1 MKRLAITVLALAALA
16 GCSNPVEQAA
26 EEGKNAF
33 QTGMRTSEKA
43 RDLGAQKE
51 SFDRQSDEF

>member
-1 MKRLAITVLALAALA
+1 LTKIIIVALCLLAVV
-16 GCSNPVEQAA
+16 GCGNPVEQAA

-43 RDLGAQKE
+43 KDLGVQKE
-51 SFDRQSDEF
+51 GYDRQADEF